1 MTQRPL
7 LAPSIL
13 AGDHTNLRDAM
24 QLVQNAGAS
33 WIHIDI
39 MDGHFVPN
47 LTFGPQTVTDLRP
60 HTDLFFDTH
69 LMLAN
74 PADYIEAFAKAG
86 ANLISIHVEPDYPI
100 LKTLRRIRDLGC
112 QCGIAL
118 NPPTKVDDI
127 LPCLPHV
134 DLALV
139 MTVNP
144 GFGGQSFM
152 TDQLSKVEVIAKERK
167 KQKLDFRLEVDG
179 GVGLANWQSCL
190 DAGADT
196 FVAGTSFFKSENPAG
211 FLQTVES

>member
-13 AGDHTNLRDAM
+13 AGDHTNLRAAM
-24 QLVQNAGAS
+24 KLVENTGAS

-47 LTFGPQTVTDLRP
+47 LTFGPQTVADLRP
-60 HTDLFFDTH
+60 HSDLFFDTH

-100 LKTLRRIRDLGC
+100 LETLRRIRDLGC
-112 QCGIAL
+112 QCGIVL

-127 LPCLPHV
+127 LPFLPHV

-152 TDQLSKVEVIAKERK
+152 SDQLPKVEVIAGERK
-167 KQKLDFRLEVDG
+167 KQGLDFRLEVDG
-179 GVGLANWQSCL
+179 GVGPANWLSCQ

-196 FVAGTSFFKSENPAG
+196 FVAGTSFFKSENPSG

>member
-1 MTQRPL
+1 MHPRPL

-13 AGDHTNLRDAM
+13 AGDHANLRDAM
-24 QLVQNAGAS
+24 QQVKNAGAS

-47 LTFGPQTVTDLRP
+47 LTFGSQTVADLRP
-60 HTDLFFDTH
+60 HSDLFFDTH

-100 LKTLRRIRDLGC
+100 LETLRRIRNLGC
-112 QCGIAL
+112 QCGIVL

-127 LPCLPHV
+127 LPFLPYV

-152 TDQLSKVEVIAKERK
+152 SDQLPKVEVIAGERK
-167 KQKLDFRLEVDG
+167 KQGLDFRLEVDG
-179 GVGLANWQSCL
+179 GVGPANWLSCQ

-196 FVAGTSFFKSENPAG
+196 FVAGTSFFKSENPSG

>member
-24 QLVQNAGAS
+24 QLVENAGAS

-47 LTFGPQTVTDLRP
+47 LTFGPQIVADLRP
-60 HTDLFFDTH
+60 HSDLFFDTH

-74 PADYIEAFAKAG
+74 PADYIEAFATAG

-100 LKTLRRIRDLGC
+100 LETLRRIQDLGC
-112 QCGIAL
+112 QSGIVL

-127 LPCLPHV
+127 LPFLPHI

-152 TDQLSKVEVIAKERK
+152 ADQLSKVEVIAEERK
-167 KQKLDFRLEVDG
+167 KQGLDFRLEVDG
-179 GVGLANWQSCL
+179 GVGPANWQYCR

>member
-1 MTQRPL
+1 MTQGPL

-13 AGDHTNLRDAM
+13 AGDHSNLRDAM
-24 QLVQNAGAS
+24 QQAENAGAS

-47 LTFGPQTVTDLRP
+47 LTFGPQTVADLRS
-60 HTDLFFDTH
+60 HSDLFFDTH

-100 LKTLRRIRDLGC
+100 IETLRRIRDLSC
-112 QCGIAL
+112 QCGIVL

-127 LPCLPHV
+127 LPFLPHV

-152 TDQLSKVEVIAKERK
+152 ADQLPKVEVIAKERN
-167 KQKLDFRLEVDG
+167 KQGLDFRLEVDG
-179 GVGLANWQSCL
+179 GVGPANWQSCQ

-196 FVAGTSFFKSENPAG
+196 FVAGTSFFKSENPVG

>member
-1 MTQRPL
+1 MTQGPL

-13 AGDHTNLRDAM
+13 AGDHSNLRDAI
-24 QLVQNAGAS
+24 QQAENAGAS

-47 LTFGPQTVTDLRP
+47 LTFGPQTVADLRS
-60 HTDLFFDTH
+60 HSDLFFDTH

-100 LKTLRRIRDLGC
+100 IETLRRIRDLSC
-112 QCGIAL
+112 QCGIVL

-127 LPCLPHV
+127 LPFLPHV

-152 TDQLSKVEVIAKERK
+152 ADQLPKVEVIAKERK
-167 KQKLDFRLEVDG
+167 KQGLDFRLEVDG
-179 GVGLANWQSCL
+179 GVGPANWQSCQ

>member
-13 AGDHTNLRDAM
+13 AGDHANLRDAM
-24 QLVQNAGAS
+24 QLVENAGAS

-47 LTFGPQTVTDLRP
+47 LTFGPQTVADLRP
-60 HTDLFFDTH
+60 HSDLFFDTH

-100 LKTLRRIRDLGC
+100 LETLRRIRDLGC
-112 QCGIAL
+112 QCGIVL

-127 LPCLPHV
+127 LPFLPYV

-167 KQKLDFRLEVDG
+167 KQELDFRLEVDG
-179 GVGLANWQSCL
+179 GVGPTNWQSCR
-190 DAGADT
+190 DAEADT
-196 FVAGTSFFKSENPAG
+196 FVAGTSFFKSENPSG

>member
-1 MTQRPL
+1 MTQRPR

-74 PADYIEAFAKAG
+74 PVDYIEAFAKAG